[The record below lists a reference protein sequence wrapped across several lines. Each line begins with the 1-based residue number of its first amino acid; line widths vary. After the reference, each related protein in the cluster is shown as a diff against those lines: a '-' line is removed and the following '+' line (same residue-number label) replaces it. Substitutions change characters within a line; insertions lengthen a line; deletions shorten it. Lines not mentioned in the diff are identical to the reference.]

1 MLQRIHAIVGNMLRA
16 YDLDNQELDKHD
28 PFGEYLSGI
37 AWAIHSTYHTVLDAM
52 PGQLVFGRDMIY
64 DLTYVADFDRLR
76 TRKQKLIDRTNKR
89 ENERRIDY
97 DYRVGD
103 KVLLYKDGMLRKT
116 QSPMEG
122 PYEIIE
128 VYTNGTV
135 KIQRGIVQER
145 LNIRRIKP
153 FREM

>member
-1 MLQRIHAIVGNMLRA
+1 MLRA
-16 YDLDNQELDKHD
+16 YDLDNQDLDEHD

-37 AWAIHSTYHTVLDAM
+37 AWAIRSTYHTVLDAT

-76 TRKQKLIDRTNKR
+76 TRKQTLINRANRR
-89 ENERRIDY
+89 ENEKRIDY

-103 KVLLYKDGMLRKT
+103 QVLLHKDGVLRKMA
-116 QSPMEG
+116 SPMEG
-122 PYEIIE
+122 PYRIIE
-128 VYTNGTV
+128 VFTNGTV

-153 FREM
+153 FREL